1 MTYALNLDVDGR
13 ILSATYP
20 QYASENAVMVDILPD
35 RNLSDYLYSN
45 GEFMYQPI
53 SDQEE
58 KPPTPTMEERLSSVE
73 SDVAALKE
81 ETSVA
86 SILLGEESV

>member
-35 RNLSDYLYSN
+35 GNLSDYLYSN

-53 SDQEE
+53 SDVEE
-58 KPPTPTMEERLSSVE
+58 EPSTPTMEERLSSVE